1 MEAGMS
7 DINVFDEAK
16 EIISGPRRES
26 FGPAKQSF
34 QRIAEMWSVI
44 LHRPVTA
51 SQVAQCMIGLKLV
64 REANSHHRDNVVDII
79 GYAGLI
85 EEIGQ

>member
-1 MEAGMS
+1 MRQ
-7 DINVFDEAK
+7 
-16 EIISGPRRES
+16 RRL
-26 FGPAKQSF
+26 F
-34 QRIAEMWSVI
+34 QDQDVRSVI